1 MRNKGLT
8 GEKAKE
14 LLEAVNITTNKNTIS
29 FAPESSFVTSG
40 IRIGNPSV
48 TTRGM
53 KEEDMKRIAEII
65 DLALDENN
73 DREEI
78 RAKVIDLCNAFPL

>member
-78 RAKVIDLCNAFPL
+78 RAKVIDLCNVFPL